1 MQLTLQINEQKVDFF
16 LELIRSF
23 DFVTVV
29 EDESNTELSEAHK
42 AILDKRI
49 ASYTANP
56 ERLIPWSEVKKSIE
70 AAL

>member
-1 MQLTLQINEQKVDFF
+1 MQLTLQINEQKAAFF

-23 DFVTVV
+23 DFVTVI

-49 ASYTANP
+49 ESYTANP